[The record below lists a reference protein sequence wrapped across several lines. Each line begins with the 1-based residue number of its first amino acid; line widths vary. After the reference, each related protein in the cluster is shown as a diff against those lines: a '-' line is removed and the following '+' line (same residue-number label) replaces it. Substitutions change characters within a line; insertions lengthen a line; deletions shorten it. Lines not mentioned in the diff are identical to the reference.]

1 MIYAIPITA
10 LGMAAAVGFVLGR
23 GRGRRGVALLFC
35 SGILGL
41 TLAFTHWAP
50 KPLEYV
56 DAVAMAAVGALIA
69 IPGLAGL
76 AGGALFGWL
85 LQRHAKT
92 A

>member
-23 GRGRRGVALLFC
+23 GRRGVALLFC

-41 TLAFTHWAP
+41 TLAFTLWAP